1 MEHSPAESST
11 LERDIIISREQVI
24 AQYSNAAAKLDA
36 SEERNR
42 QQATSTA
49 NLTNETREL
58 RERLEAEKKKTES
71 AEREAAAQLSRKLE
85 LLDLMEVEENK
96 VKDLEAEVAKY
107 KNDRKRKREEVTKVW
122 ERAERIKLEQ

>member
-11 LERDIIISREQVI
+11 LERDIVITREQVI
-24 AQYSNAAAKLDA
+24 AQYSNAAAKLDT

-42 QQATSTA
+42 QQATSIA
-49 NLTNETREL
+49 NLTNETRAL

-107 KNDRKRKREEVTKVW
+107 KTDRKRKREEVTKVW